1 MDAVVT
7 EAGIG
12 RVEGTALALVDL
24 PYRDLG
30 ELLRATGSLEPV
42 RTAAV
47 REVVALGPGGPR
59 LLPPM
64 PRPGAVW
71 GVGLN
76 YRSKARVTG
85 RAIPTEPILY
95 LSASSSVGGP
105 DGQVPHPEGCTEQLD
120 GEGEIAVV
128 LGAGLYRADEREAW
142 AAVAGITAAND
153 LTARDVMKQTGTPA
167 LAKSF
172 PGCTPMGGSVVAAA
186 DVVDPAAI
194 GVRTFVNGVL
204 RQDDTSADMIW
215 SIAELLARLSW
226 FAALEPGDVFLTG
239 TPSGTGQDR
248 GVFLEPGDVVTVEV
262 DGVLPLR
269 STVVPLPCPAP
280 PAAVPVS

>member
-1 MDAVVT
+1 MDVVVT
-7 EAGIG
+7 EAGLG
-12 RVEGTALALVDL
+12 RVEDSAVALLDL
-24 PYRDLG
+24 PYRDVG
-30 ELLRATGSLEPV
+30 ELLRATGSLEAA

-47 REVVALGPGGPR
+47 RSVLPLGPDGPR
-59 LLPPM
+59 LLAPVA
-64 PRPGAVW
+64 RPGAVW
-71 GVGLN
+71 GVGMN

-85 RAIPTEPILY
+85 RPIPAEPTLY
-95 LSASSSVGGP
+95 LSASSSLGGP
-105 DGQVPHPEGCTEQLD
+105 GGQVAHPEGCTEQLD
-120 GEGEIAVV
+120 AEGEIAVV

-142 AAVAGITAAND
+142 AAVAGVTAAND
-153 LTARDVMKQTGTPA
+153 LTARDVMVQTGTPA

-172 PGCTPMGGSVVAAA
+172 PGCTPMGGSVLAAA
-186 DVVDPAAI
+186 DVADPTAI
-194 GVRTFVNGVL
+194 GVRTFVDGVL

-248 GVFLEPGDVVTVEV
+248 GVFLDPGAVVTVEV

-269 STVVPLPCPAP
+269 TTVVPLPCPAR
-280 PAAVPVS
+280 PAALAAH